1 MYHTRSQVRR
11 GLLFGLLWTLLWTV
25 APLSLTA
32 QQLSGR
38 VVDVQGEPLAGVTVW
53 LPWLE
58 RGTATDAAGRYG
70 FASLPADTLTVRFT
84 FVGFRTETRTVVV
97 PPGRQTILPDVVLQ
111 PAVVVVDEVV
121 VTTDHEAQ
129 ERLARSAQ
137 AVSVLDLAQLEALRG
152 ETLGEMLD
160 HLPGVTTL
168 TTGPSIAKPVVR
180 GLHSDRVLV
189 LNAGV
194 PQEGQQWGGEH
205 APEIDPF
212 APARIEVVKGAAGVE
227 YGVGAI
233 GGVIRIE
240 PRDLPATAGVGGQV
254 VLNGFSNNWQGAG
267 SLLLEGGAKRLPGLG
282 WRLQG
287 NVRKAGDA
295 RTPGYVVGN
304 TGFAEQN
311 GNAALG
317 YHRARVGLDAYY
329 SRFSTELGIYLG
341 AHINNLADLQRA
353 IALGRPLFTYDF
365 TYDIRPPKQQIVH
378 DLATLRG
385 HWQPAG
391 GGLWQ
396 VQYGYQRNQR
406 QEFDAHRLGADARRP
421 AFELTLRTHTL
432 DLRYRRRP
440 SERRFGVVGVTGM
453 NQGNVN
459 GASGFLIPNFRAL
472 TGGVFARETWMG
484 ARWTLE
490 TGLRYDYRWMRAW
503 PYDRTARMFV
513 RTIHRY
519 HSLSG
524 AVGAIFRWTP
534 TWSVAVNAGTA
545 WRPPSVNEL
554 YSAGVHHGTAQ
565 VETGD
570 ATLTGERSFDT
581 NATLRHAGEG
591 VELEVSVYHNYLR
604 DYLFLF
610 PTPEPTVTIR
620 GVFPTFFYTQ
630 ANARLLGI
638 DGDVFYHL
646 TGAVELGTSF
656 SWLRADN
663 LEAGQPLYGMPANRL
678 RLHGHFRLPSWAV
691 LVAPQVE
698 VETAFVA
705 RQDRVPPGVDY
716 APPPDGYTTTSVT
729 VLGELNLGKVPVH
742 LSLGVQNLFNVTY
755 RDYLSRFRYFID
767 EQGRN
772 IVLRLRVP
780 FGRFQ
785 P

>member
-1 MYHTRSQVRR
+1 MMRQTWR
-11 GLLFGLLWTLLWTV
+11 GAWVGLSLWLLWML
-25 APLSLTA
+25 APPSLTA
-32 QQLSGR
+32 QRLGGR
-38 VVDVQGEPLAGVTVW
+38 VRDVQGGPLAGVNVW
-53 LPWLE
+53 LPRLE
-58 RGTATDAAGRYG
+58 RGTTTDAQGRYG
-70 FASLPADTLTVRFT
+70 LDTLPADTHAVTFS
-84 FVGFRTETRTVVV
+84 FVGFRTEARTVVV
-97 PPGRQTILPDVVLQ
+97 ARGQRAVTLDVVLH
-111 PAVVVVDEVV
+111 PVVVEVDEVV
-121 VTTDHEAQ
+121 ITADHAAQ
-129 ERLARSAQ
+129 ERLTRSAQ
-137 AVSVLDLAQLEALRG
+137 AVSVLDLAQLDALRG

-233 GGVIRIE
+233 GGVIRVE
-240 PRDLPATAGVGGQV
+240 PRDLPTAAGVGGQV
-254 VLNGFSNNWQGAG
+254 VLNGFSNNRQGAG
-267 SLLLEGGAKRLPGLG
+267 SVLLEGGTGRLPGLG

-287 NVRKAGDA
+287 SFRKAGDA
-295 RTPGYVVGN
+295 RAPGYVMGN
-304 TGFAEQN
+304 TGFAEQH

-329 SRFSTELGIYLG
+329 SRFSTELGIYQG

-353 IALGRPLFTYDF
+353 IALARPLFPYDF

-378 DLATLRG
+378 DLATVRG
-385 HWQPAG
+385 HWQQAS

-396 VQYGYQRNQR
+396 VQYGYQHNHR
-406 QEFDAHRLGADARRP
+406 QEFDAHRLGAEASRP

-440 SERRFGVVGVTGM
+440 SERRFGVVGLTGM
-453 NQGNVN
+453 NQGNLN

-472 TGGVFARETWMG
+472 TGGLFVRETWVG
-484 ARWTLE
+484 TRWTLE

-503 PYDRTARMFV
+503 PFDRTARQFV

-524 AVGAIFRWTP
+524 VVGVILRWGP
-534 TWSVAVNAGTA
+534 AWSVAFNAGTA

-554 YSAGVHHGTAQ
+554 YSFGVHHGTAQ

-570 ATLTGERSFDT
+570 PSLQGERSFDT
-581 NATLRHAGEG
+581 NATLRHAGER
-591 VELEVSVYHNYLR
+591 VELEVSVYHNYFQ

-610 PTPEPTVTIR
+610 PDPEPTVTIR

-630 ANARLLGI
+630 ADARLMGV
-638 DGDVFYHL
+638 DGDLFYHL
-646 TGAVELGTSF
+646 SGAVELGTSF
-656 SWLRADN
+656 AWLRANN
-663 LEAGQPLYGMPANRL
+663 LEADLPLYGMPSNRL
-678 RLHGHFRLPSWAV
+678 RLHAHVRLPSWGAFV
-691 LVAPQVE
+691 TSRIE

-705 RQDRVPPGVDY
+705 QQGRIPPGVDY
-716 APPPDGYTTTSVT
+716 APPPDGYTTTSLT
-729 VLGELNLGKVPVH
+729 ALGELDLGGVPVH
-742 LSLGVQNLFNVTY
+742 LSIGVQNLFNAAY

-772 IVLRLRVP
+772 VVVRLRLP

-785 P
+785 L